1 MLKIT
6 SQIQFSV
13 SPVNNVDDNLTGR
26 TRNSGLVGGKSNDII
41 LRAAN
46 TSPLALTDISTA
58 NGINVVADVRAQ
70 NNSAFEIDSIVS
82 GVSNPNNNGSSQATS
97 QVSILAMDQASV
109 QLSGQAFVQSSGLTS
124 IGNASVAI
132 SII

>member
-1 MLKIT
+1 MSKIT

-26 TRNSGLVGGKSNDII
+26 TRNSSLVGGKSHDII
-41 LRAAN
+41 SRSTN
-46 TSPLALTDISTA
+46 TSTLALTDISTA
-58 NGINVVADVRAQ
+58 NGINVVADFKTQ
-70 NNSAFEIDSIVS
+70 NNGAVEINSIVL
-82 GVSNPNNNGSSQATS
+82 GTSNPNNNGSSQATS
-97 QVSILAMDQASV
+97 QVSILAMGQASV
-109 QLSGQAFVQSSGLTS
+109 QLSGQASVQSSGLTS